1 MKPSSWILGA
11 IATVIIGPSAGC
23 DRGAPTE
30 PGRGLANIEKGPVTS
45 SAADLAGNWSGTIT
59 FPPDSTQDGGDE
71 NIVPPC
77 DGPHATTAILVES
90 GNSLTGQLS
99 SCAGVL
105 EMHGVINE
113 ANISGTLV
121 SAAGH
126 DYGRITGTAASN
138 RIQFKTI
145 LKTADLDD
153 PEGNDG
159 DEEPLTL
166 TEVDLQRSM
175 QRGTP
180 FVVVDR
186 SRSPRPLPTRR

>member
-1 MKPSSWILGA
+1 MNRSSWILAA
-11 IATVIIGPSAGC
+11 IAAAAIGASVGC
-23 DRGAPTE
+23 GRAAPTE
-30 PGRGLANIEKGPVTS
+30 PGGGLVNIEKVHVS
-45 SAADLAGNWSGTIT
+45 SPAADLAGNWSGTIT
-59 FPPDSTQDGGDE
+59 FPPDSTKDGGDE
-71 NIVPPC
+71 NIVPAC
-77 DGPHATTAILVES
+77 EGPHATTAILVES

-99 SCAGVL
+99 SCAGML

-121 SAAGH
+121 GATGY

-138 RIQFKTI
+138 RIRFKTI

-153 PEGNDG
+153 PEGNDF

-180 FVVVDR
+180 LVVVDR
-186 SRSPRPLPTRR
+186 PRSPRPLPTRR